1 MAATNFHLC
10 PSDHGGGE
18 ATSQP
23 LKVAMAQH
31 VPSRASLHAPGPGRW
46 PWIPALH
53 RLGPQSRFQG
63 LGHQDSLRTAS
74 PR

>member
-31 VPSRASLHAPGPGRW
+31 VPSWGKPSCTRPQQVALDTSSAPPGP
-46 PWIPALH
+46 PA
-53 RLGPQSRFQG
+53 
-63 LGHQDSLRTAS
+63 
-74 PR
+74 